1 MRPVGRPGFPNI
13 LFSEHSTPPLEVLS
27 QGHGV
32 RSGNRI
38 LYAMP
43 AGSFFMSVN
52 PKPSTV
58 CHIPV
63 LTGKGHAGPEEDV
76 GLVPRTVCLWC
87 LLPKWG
93 RIDAAPSGI

>member
-1 MRPVGRPGFPNI
+1 MNLTKEKVFLLFPLLRFVYLI
-13 LFSEHSTPPLEVLS
+13 DRMT
-27 QGHGV
+27 
-32 RSGNRI
+32 
-38 LYAMP
+38 LY
-43 AGSFFMSVN
+43 
-52 PKPSTV
+52 KYTDIHIHTLTRTV